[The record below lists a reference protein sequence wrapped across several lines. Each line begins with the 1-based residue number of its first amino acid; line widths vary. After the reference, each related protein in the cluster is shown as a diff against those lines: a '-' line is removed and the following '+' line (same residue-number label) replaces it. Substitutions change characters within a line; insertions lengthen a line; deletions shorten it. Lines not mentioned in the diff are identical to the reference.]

1 MQELVQLLSLEFAE
15 LLTPVGIFALIN
27 IIFIDV
33 IMSGDNALLIGM
45 ATKNLPPKDR
55 KKAIFWG
62 VILATILRVIFAV
75 FAVYLLGII
84 GVRLAGGLLLM
95 YVVYKLFREIRH
107 EMAPKAEK
115 ESIPTTLKAAIASI
129 IIADVSMS
137 LDNVLAVA
145 GASHGNIV
153 ALGIG
158 LIISIILMAVASN
171 FMALALQKYPKIQWL
186 GLVVLL
192 YVAGHMVYSGGV
204 EVFQFAAK

>member
-1 MQELVQLLSLEFAE
+1 MQELIQLISSEFAE
-15 LLTPVGIFALIN
+15 LLTPVGVFALIN

-45 ATKNLPPKDR
+45 ATKNLPLKER

-75 FAVYLLGII
+75 FALYLLGII

-115 ESIPTTLKAAIASI
+115 EAIPTTLKAAVTSI

-145 GASHGNIV
+145 GASHGNVV

-171 FMALALQKYPKIQWL
+171 FMAVALQKYPKIQWV
-186 GLVVLL
+186 GLIVLL
-192 YVAGHMVYSGGV
+192 YVAGHMIYSGGV
-204 EVFQFAAK
+204 EVFGFMAQ